1 MKIVIDFAAFQ
12 LLQPLV
18 LDFIEHIF
26 VHVGDPNQNRKHLLF
41 HLFHIFSVPLLEIF
55 HHLFVFFGEFERVHF
70 QDLNQSILYLAEVV
84 LNHIHGN
91 SAGWK
96 IGSVYLLAGILADGC
111 KFMAVFVDLEG
122 DYFVKAISWF
132 LLSHLYN

>member
-1 MKIVIDFAAFQ
+1 MEVVIYFTAFQ

-26 VHVGDPNQNRKHLLF
+26 VHVGDPNQDRKHLLF
-41 HLFHIFSVPLLEIF
+41 HLFHIFSVSLLEIF
-55 HHLFVFFGEFERVHF
+55 HHLFVLLGELERVPFH
-70 QDLNQSILYLAEVV
+70 DLNQSIFYLAEVV

-91 SAGWK
+91 SARWK
-96 IGSVYLLAGILADGC
+96 ISSVYLLAGVLADGC
-111 KFMAVFVDLEG
+111 ELVAVFVDLEG
-122 DYFVKAISWF
+122 NYFVKAISWF